1 MEARGIAAAS
11 PRARNQLRLVANKQS
26 VGINEGL
33 LNSVKMLQMR
43 EMGSKPHRCFS
54 LISDGREKFRNIF
67 LQEEYDTQYPTRL
80 SATMVPFLERQTKV
94 IEIVSAH
101 GVVFALLESGI
112 CAAFSRDKNQRI
124 CFLNLSRDEVIRTIF
139 YNKYIQRGQP
149 DAGFL
154 LFESESIKWPSY
166 VEFND
171 LNAKLLTY
179 SAQDRI
185 YKVFELRNY
194 NILYSISGEDVQDI
208 KMSPGLMLL
217 IYTIAGSHVP
227 LKILSIADG
236 SVVKSFNHLLH
247 RRRKVVILEL
257 FNEKLLVK
265 QENENLQIL
274 DVRTSELIEVSENE
288 FVTPTGFYF
297 LYESQLLLTFRDRT
311 VAVWN
316 SGGDLVTSYEDH
328 LIWHPDSKSN
338 IICLTNQNLIISYC
352 KVHSNDRQEAEKAGS
367 VNISNIL
374 TGKCLAKINAGN
386 THLLK
391 ECECM
396 ADGATQ
402 IAMSYILVA
411 KMACSTS
418 GLTKGPVV
426 ALKTRTNMC
435 NWISMKFVPAPRKK
449 ILERVSWYIIGYC
462 KLLYVST
469 LPHHR
474 LCQASLKKLLLSPPS
489 IFCIHHRGLF
499 CHFSAD
505 M

>member
-43 EMGSKPHRCFS
+43 EMGSKPDRCFS

-67 LQEEYDTQYPTRL
+67 LQEEYDTQYPTGL

-139 YNKYIQRGQP
+139 YNKYNDSIITVSVFGSENFSSLKCRTTRIQYIQRGQP

-208 KMSPGLMLL
+208 KM
-217 IYTIAGSHVP
+217 
-227 LKILSIADG
+227 
-236 SVVKSFNHLLH
+236 
-247 RRRKVVILEL
+247 
-257 FNEKLLVK
+257 
-265 QENENLQIL
+265 
-274 DVRTSELIEVSENE
+274 
-288 FVTPTGFYF
+288 
-297 LYESQLLLTFRDRT
+297 RDRT

-352 KVHSNDRQEAEKAGS
+352 KVHSNDRQEAQKAGS

-391 ECECM
+391 ECECSGRRCN
-396 ADGATQ
+396 ASKAIRATE
-402 IAMSYILVA
+402 IT
-411 KMACSTS
+411 STVQEALENVTALFYDEDRNELYTGS
-418 GLTKGPVV
+418 KNGLLHVWS
-426 ALKTRTNMC
+426 N
-435 NWISMKFVPAPRKK
+435 
-449 ILERVSWYIIGYC
+449 
-462 KLLYVST
+462 
-469 LPHHR
+469 
-474 LCQASLKKLLLSPPS
+474 
-489 IFCIHHRGLF
+489 
-499 CHFSAD
+499 
-505 M
+505 

>member
-43 EMGSKPHRCFS
+43 EMGSKPDRCFS
-54 LISDGREKFRNIF
+54 LISDGREKFPNIF
-67 LQEEYDTQYPTRL
+67 LQEEYDTQYPTGL
-80 SATMVPFLERQTKV
+80 SATMVPLLERQTKV

-124 CFLNLSRDEVIRTIF
+124 CFLNLSRDELLEMQNYKDSIHSTWSTRC
-139 YNKYIQRGQP
+139 GLP
-149 DAGFL
+149 

-247 RRRKVVILEL
+247 RRRKVIILEL

-274 DVRTSELIEVSENE
+274 DMT
-288 FVTPTGFYF
+288 
-297 LYESQLLLTFRDRT
+297 ESS
-311 VAVWN
+311 A
-316 SGGDLVTSYEDH
+316 
-328 LIWHPDSKSN
+328 KS
-338 IICLTNQNLIISYC
+338 
-352 KVHSNDRQEAEKAGS
+352 
-367 VNISNIL
+367 
-374 TGKCLAKINAGN
+374 
-386 THLLK
+386 
-391 ECECM
+391 
-396 ADGATQ
+396 
-402 IAMSYILVA
+402 
-411 KMACSTS
+411 
-418 GLTKGPVV
+418 
-426 ALKTRTNMC
+426 
-435 NWISMKFVPAPRKK
+435 
-449 ILERVSWYIIGYC
+449 
-462 KLLYVST
+462 
-469 LPHHR
+469 
-474 LCQASLKKLLLSPPS
+474 
-489 IFCIHHRGLF
+489 
-499 CHFSAD
+499 
-505 M
+505 

>member
-43 EMGSKPHRCFS
+43 EMGSKPDRCFS

-67 LQEEYDTQYPTRL
+67 LQEEYDTQYPTGL
-80 SATMVPFLERQTKV
+80 SATMVTLLERQTKV

-139 YNKYIQRGQP
+139 YNKYNDSIITVSVFGSENFSSLKCRTTRIQYIQRGQP

-352 KVHSNDRQEAEKAGS
+352 KVHSNDRQEAQKAGS

-391 ECECM
+391 ECECSGRRCN
-396 ADGATQ
+396 ASKAIRATE
-402 IAMSYILVA
+402 IT
-411 KMACSTS
+411 STVQEALENVTALFYDEDRNELYTGS
-418 GLTKGPVV
+418 KNGLLHVWS
-426 ALKTRTNMC
+426 N
-435 NWISMKFVPAPRKK
+435 
-449 ILERVSWYIIGYC
+449 
-462 KLLYVST
+462 
-469 LPHHR
+469 
-474 LCQASLKKLLLSPPS
+474 
-489 IFCIHHRGLF
+489 
-499 CHFSAD
+499 
-505 M
+505 

>member
-1 MEARGIAAAS
+1 MDA
-11 PRARNQLRLVANKQS
+11 
-26 VGINEGL
+26 
-33 LNSVKMLQMR
+33 
-43 EMGSKPHRCFS
+43 
-54 LISDGREKFRNIF
+54 
-67 LQEEYDTQYPTRL
+67 
-80 SATMVPFLERQTKV
+80 
-94 IEIVSAH
+94 
-101 GVVFALLESGI
+101 
-112 CAAFSRDKNQRI
+112 DKNQRI

-139 YNKYIQRGQP
+139 YNKYNDSIITVSVFGSENFSSLKCRTTRIQYIQRGQP

-338 IICLTNQNLIISYC
+338 IIFLTNQNLIISYC
-352 KVHSNDRQEAEKAGS
+352 KVHSNDRQEAQKAGS

-391 ECECM
+391 ECECSGRRCN
-396 ADGATQ
+396 ASKAIRATE
-402 IAMSYILVA
+402 IT
-411 KMACSTS
+411 STVQEALENVTALFYDEDRNELYTGS
-418 GLTKGPVV
+418 KNGLLHVWS
-426 ALKTRTNMC
+426 N
-435 NWISMKFVPAPRKK
+435 
-449 ILERVSWYIIGYC
+449 
-462 KLLYVST
+462 
-469 LPHHR
+469 
-474 LCQASLKKLLLSPPS
+474 
-489 IFCIHHRGLF
+489 
-499 CHFSAD
+499 
-505 M
+505 